1 MTVKQCAQ
9 ELGLTRK
16 LVREMLACDLLK
28 GSKEAGQWVIS
39 QPSLDALR
47 TSVETLRAA
56 VPSEHEWGCWSWLY
70 EDQ

>member
-28 GSKEAGQWVIS
+28 GTKEQGHWVICN
-39 QPSLDALR
+39 P
-47 TSVETLRAA
+47 SVEALKNSVEILRAA